1 MKKLKKVIILSL
13 IVLIAMFNKVDAHS
27 VELDLDNLISLPQN
41 ISNLSGGTIYIDSK
55 VTDYTLYYQFLVL
68 DNNTYSQIE
77 KIIEDGKEEL
87 ENLKALIN
95 ELDDDRLEVEQLL
108 EIVNE
113 KKAIYDNLVENS
125 GEEDEIETAMQEY
138 STAVDN
144 YNKKATEYNELLEER
159 KTNYNNKLEEI
170 NNNINELTPMYNEN
184 NWKETDD
191 GQVMPDTSDFS
202 GEIHFV
208 LWAKLVCSDGTTVYD
223 EDIYT
228 TTGTKVE
235 IESISLSETSIT
247 LNEGESYNL
256 TVNIIPEEA
265 TNKAVNWSSDN
276 EDVAIVENGTVTAIS
291 EGTATITVSSNDGNL
306 KATCEVTVKKKTTTE
321 DEDNNDKIPVES
333 IKLDKTTISLAK
345 GSSTKL
351 TATITPENATNKIV
365 NWSSDNENV
374 AKVENGTVTAIS
386 EGTATITAKSSDGNL
401 IATCEVTVVPEDLSG
416 AKDDPTVAPVPL
428 PNTGNVSI
436 LFALVFLA
444 VSFVIIFKIILKKYK
459 DII

>member
-291 EGTATITVSSNDGNL
+291 EGTATIT
-306 KATCEVTVKKKTTTE
+306 
-321 DEDNNDKIPVES
+321 
-333 IKLDKTTISLAK
+333 
-345 GSSTKL
+345 
-351 TATITPENATNKIV
+351 
-365 NWSSDNENV
+365 
-374 AKVENGTVTAIS
+374 
-386 EGTATITAKSSDGNL
+386 AKSSDGNL

-444 VSFVIIFKIILKKYK
+444 VSFAIIFKIILKKYK